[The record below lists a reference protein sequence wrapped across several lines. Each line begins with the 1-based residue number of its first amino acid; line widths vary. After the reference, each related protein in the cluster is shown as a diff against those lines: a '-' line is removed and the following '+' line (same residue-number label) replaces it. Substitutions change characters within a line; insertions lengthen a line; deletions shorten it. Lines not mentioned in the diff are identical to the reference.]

1 MKLVAVLFA
10 MASVPLHAE
19 FLWVE
24 MQFGGMDCASCST
37 FIQEKLAKNRNVQS
51 VDIDAAKGLPKVT
64 LKPATRM
71 RPEQVRDLVQQSGY
85 TTSQIRAG
93 VRGTAAEQSGKWT
106 LTVPEPSQSYPITAT
121 GPVIETL
128 KQSAGKPLELNGLVA
143 GDELQVKSARKTP

>member
-1 MKLVAVLFA
+1 MKLVAVLLA
-10 MASVPLHAE
+10 LAPLSLYGE

-24 MQFGGMDCASCST
+24 MQFGGMDCASCSS

-51 VDIDAAKGLPKVT
+51 VDIDAAKGLLRVT

-85 TTSQIRAG
+85 TTSQIRAA

-106 LTVPEPSQSYPITAT
+106 LMVPELSQAYPLGA
-121 GPVIETL
+121 GGSVLETL
-128 KQSAGKPLELNGLVA
+128 KQNAGKPLEL
-143 GDELQVKSARKTP
+143 E